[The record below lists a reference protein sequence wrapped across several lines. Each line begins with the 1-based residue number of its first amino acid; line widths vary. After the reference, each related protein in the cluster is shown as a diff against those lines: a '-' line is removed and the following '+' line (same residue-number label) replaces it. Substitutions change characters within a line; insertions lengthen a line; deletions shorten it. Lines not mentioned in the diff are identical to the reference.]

1 MQLLLGE
8 VGEGTRP
15 RILEIEEHGVRKE
28 GRVDGVVRQS
38 EPLHQVTTRGP
49 GIGVKQALEALDLG
63 FEASRLPRL
72 PVGHEIRG
80 DEEAECQREQDG
92 RDAGVEDR
100 VVGHAAEAEG
110 GNAQDQDNPR
120 HAAHPSAR

>member
-49 GIGVKQALEALDLG
+49 GIGVEQALEALDLR
-63 FEASRLPRL
+63 FESRRLARL

-80 DEEAECQREQDG
+80 DKEAERQRE
-92 RDAGVEDR
+92 
-100 VVGHAAEAEG
+100 
-110 GNAQDQDNPR
+110 
-120 HAAHPSAR
+120 